1 MRKLT
6 LRDVAFA
13 AILAAVYAVLTL
25 SLPIPQYGQVQLRV
39 AEALTVLPFFY
50 PAAVQGLFI
59 GCIVAN
65 LGSHMMMDMV
75 FGSLAT
81 LLAGIWTA
89 RLKNRW
95 LAPLPPVICNAV
107 IVGAELMF
115 YETDLTAA
123 TAPRAFL
130 LNAAG
135 VGAGEFLA
143 CYLLGT
149 LLLTA
154 VYRNKFC
161 HDRIDPKRLAEIRGF
176 R

>member
-1 MRKLT
+1 MKKLT

-13 AILAAVYAVLTL
+13 AILAAVYAALTL

-50 PAAVQGLFI
+50 PAAVPGLFV

-65 LGSHMMMDMV
+65 LGSHMMLDMI

-81 LLAGIWTA
+81 LLAGVWTA
-89 RLKNRW
+89 KLKNRW
-95 LAPLPPVICNAV
+95 LAPMPPVVCNAV

-115 YETDLTAA
+115 YETDLTLAA
-123 TAPRAFL
+123 APRAFL

-161 HDRIDPKRLAEIRGF
+161 RDRIAPERLNEVRGF

>member
-1 MRKLT
+1 MKKLT
-6 LRDVAFA
+6 LRDVTFA

-25 SLPIPQYGQVQLRV
+25 ALPIPQYGQVQLRV

-50 PAAVQGLFI
+50 PAAILGLFV
-59 GCIVAN
+59 GCVAAN
-65 LGSHMMMDMV
+65 LGSHMMMDLV

-89 RLKNRW
+89 KLKNRW
-95 LAPLPPVICNAV
+95 LAPLPPVVCNAV
-107 IVGAELMF
+107 IVGAELTL

-123 TAPRAFL
+123 AAPRAFL

-143 CYLLGT
+143 CYILGT

-161 HDRIDPKRLAEIRGF
+161 RDRISPERLEEVRGF
-176 R
+176 Q